1 MPHEC
6 TTCGRTFPDG
16 SKEMLSGCPDCGG
29 NKFQFHPGGKSTSGS
44 ESPSSTD
51 ATSSSATPG
60 AGGSDPP
67 ERPTPPESEPGT
79 PGSELGAPESESGTP
94 ESEPG
99 TPRDTG
105 PKTRSAPTST
115 DSSFTFGSQRSED
128 RSADADSDPGG
139 VDRSDPGSSGGQSSG
154 DDLESDPTGDNPES
168 DLTGDD
174 PESDPTGSDSPLED
188 RAQAS
193 ARSTVV
199 SEDELPASDG
209 DQDMPAETVDG
220 GDRTSDGDGEAQAGQ
235 QGGSESADMSELR
248 DELNDQFES
257 IKIHARGEY
266 ELNLMELYDRE
277 EHIIAL
283 QEDGRYV
290 IDVPSSWRRS
300 DEDT

>member
-29 NKFQFHPGGKSTSGS
+29 NKFQFHPGGKPPSGN

-51 ATSSSATPG
+51 ATSSSATHG
-60 AGGSDPP
+60 VGGSDPP

-79 PGSELGAPESESGTP
+79 PRETEPE
-94 ESEPG
+94 
-99 TPRDTG
+99 
-105 PKTRSAPTST
+105 TRPTPTST
-115 DSSFTFGSQRSED
+115 DSSFTFGSGRSED
-128 RSADADSDPGG
+128 RSADADSGG
-139 VDRSDPGSSGGQSSG
+139 VDRSDPGSSGGQGS
-154 DDLESDPTGDNPES
+154 
-168 DLTGDD
+168 GDD
-174 PESDPTGSDSPLED
+174 PESEPTDDDPESEPMDADSPLED

-199 SEDELPASDG
+199 SEDELPTSDA
-209 DQDMPAETVDG
+209 DQDAPAETVDG
-220 GDRTSDGDGEAQAGQ
+220 GGRTADGDPRAGQ
-235 QGGSESADMSELR
+235 QAGSDSADMTELR

>member
-16 SKEMLSGCPDCGG
+16 SKQMLSGCPDCGG
-29 NKFQFHPGGKSTSGS
+29 NKFQFHPGGKSPSGN
-44 ESPSSTD
+44 ESPSPTD
-51 ATSSSATPG
+51 ATSSSATHG
-60 AGGSDPP
+60 VGGSDPP

-79 PGSELGAPESESGTP
+79 PRETEPE
-94 ESEPG
+94 
-99 TPRDTG
+99 
-105 PKTRSAPTST
+105 TRPTPTST
-115 DSSFTFGSQRSED
+115 DSSFTFGSGRSED
-128 RSADADSDPGG
+128 RSADAESGPGE
-139 VDRSDPGSSGGQSSG
+139 VDRSDPGSSGGQGS
-154 DDLESDPTGDNPES
+154 
-168 DLTGDD
+168 GDD
-174 PESDPTGSDSPLED
+174 PESEPTDDDPESEPMDGDSPPED

-199 SEDELPASDG
+199 SEDELPTSDA
-209 DQDMPAETVDG
+209 DQDAPAETVDG
-220 GDRTSDGDGEAQAGQ
+220 GGRTADGDPRAGQ
-235 QGGSESADMSELR
+235 QAGSDSADMTELR